1 MITYR
6 SAEEYQAALSGR
18 ASLPEGFRAGCAAL
32 SFVPR
37 EKPGTQSM
45 NLSLILL
52 DEPTPAFAAV
62 TTRNR
67 FCGAPVRICRERLK
81 EKAVRGVLVNN
92 RVANVGSPTGE
103 EDARGILEHLGG
115 LLGAPGSQFLP
126 ASTGVVGWGLPRAE
140 MEAALPA
147 LVASLQPGTL
157 LPVAQGIMTTDS
169 YPKLHR
175 EAVGEGAIVG
185 TVKGAGMI
193 EPNMATLLGFV
204 ITDLRVGREEL
215 REALAFAVEN
225 SFNRISVD
233 GDQSTSDMV
242 LALSSG
248 RRPGVGRGEFRTA
261 LLALCRRL
269 AEDVVRNG
277 EGVGHVIRV
286 RVRGAEPPAALGAGK
301 AVINSPLVKTAIF
314 GNDPNVGRIVA
325 ALGDYAGNTEIPG
338 VDPGN
343 FRVSLGGIGIFE
355 RGSFTL
361 DPERERQLAGYLR
374 ECALEPGRVPY
385 PAHDRAVEIE
395 VDLGAGS
402 AAGSAAEIEVIG
414 ADLSYEYVRENAD
427 YRS

>member
-6 SAEEYQAALSGR
+6 SADEYGAALAGR
-18 ASLPEGFRAGCAAL
+18 AALPEGFRAGCAPL
-32 SFVPR
+32 TFVPR

-52 DEPTPAFAAV
+52 EEPTPAFAGV

-67 FCGAPVRICRERLK
+67 FCGAPVRICRERLG
-81 EKAVRGVLVNN
+81 EPAVRGVLVNN
-92 RVANVGSPTGE
+92 RVANVGAPTGQD
-103 EDARGILEHLGG
+103 DALGILERLGG
-115 LLGAPGSQFLP
+115 LLGGSGRELMP

-147 LVASLQPGTL
+147 LVASLQGESL
-157 LPVAQGIMTTDS
+157 LPVARGIMTTDS

-175 EAVGEGAIVG
+175 EAVGQGAIVG
-185 TVKGAGMI
+185 VVKGAGMI
-193 EPNMATLLGFV
+193 EPNMATLLGFLL
-204 ITDLRVGREEL
+204 TDLRIGREEL
-215 REALAFAVEN
+215 REALAFAVQR

-233 GDQSTSDMV
+233 GDQSTSDIV
-242 LALSSG
+242 LAFSSG
-248 RRPGVGRGEFRTA
+248 HKPEVSREKFRAA
-261 LLALCRRL
+261 LLAVCRRL

-286 RVRGAEPPAALGAGK
+286 RVRGAAGEVCQGAGK

-314 GNDPNVGRIVA
+314 GNDPNVGRIVS
-325 ALGDYAGNTEIPG
+325 ALGDYAGNAGIPG
-338 VDPGN
+338 LDPGS

-355 RGSFTL
+355 RGAFAL
-361 DPERERQLAGYLR
+361 DPERERRLAGYLH

-385 PAHDRAVEIE
+385 PAHDRAVEID
-395 VDLGAGS
+395 VDLGKPG
-402 AAGSAAEIEVIG
+402 GEEIEVIG